1 MIIKETI
8 TRGRVEAVQTALGK
22 LVVQEILVTQRFKV
36 KPLGVMVKLDDAKL
50 LLAIVDL
57 MLEQFDAAAES
68 LAEKLMEAALAGN
81 DPRKQHKK
89 NGSAF

>member
-8 TRGRVEAVQTALGK
+8 TRGRVEAVLTALGK

-50 LLAIVDL
+50 LLAHCR
-57 MLEQFDAAAES
+57 S
-68 LAEKLMEAALAGN
+68 YAGAI
-81 DPRKQHKK
+81 RCCC
-89 NGSAF
+89 GVAR